1 MMLCC
6 YHYPVLLLLF
16 LAISL
21 EFNDAFVQ
29 HPRLYPVRPS
39 VTQRSASDDLNDQ
52 RNNDG
57 PTKKKIDNKAMA
69 FLRSKGRV
77 GGASAQDFI
86 NAMGVDEGPA
96 GGKNAAEMHRRLKK
110 AQGAYQECTSSGVID
125 DLSETFP
132 FTSSGNSWSGVTDR
146 VMGGRSNGSLT
157 REMEWDGKV
166 ANVLRGKV
174 SLENN
179 GGFVQM
185 ATDLPLNLDISS
197 AVDASKYGELSLV
210 SVCFY
215 MGFSLS
221 HYVFHFSFEIVSI
234 IDGVELIVRYDDE
247 TSSTEESFNVHIKN
261 GSCTRKFSSYRASFT
276 IKKGSWETVRLC
288 WSDFKGRGPGVS
300 IVNFEKDSGF
310 YLFMVLSNL
319 NMNCVA
325 IG

>member
-197 AVDASKYGELSLV
+197 AVDASKY
-210 SVCFY
+210 
-215 MGFSLS
+215 
-221 HYVFHFSFEIVSI
+221 
-234 IDGVELIVRYDDE
+234 DGVELIVRYDDE

-288 WSDFKGRGPGVS
+288 WSDFKGRGPGAEDNEFDVS
-300 IVNFEKDSGF
+300 SLKRLGVVVIGKEIEVSLGLHNISF
-310 YLFMVLSNL
+310 YNV
-319 NMNCVA
+319 
-325 IG
+325 I